1 MWVSVESTVHA
12 HCMFQ
17 SESGE
22 LGRAVQAICLN
33 AASKRVTRGQFHQH
47 IYAKLLRTQIPKAQK
62 NSQVISFF
70 ALLGSQGHKML
81 VKSTP
86 GLLLQACVRVHQSIC
101 VRVRSQHYKQFFLSP
116 SLSVFRFS
124 RVSQFPAVSNRP
136 AVCALKVRFSY

>member
-1 MWVSVESTVHA
+1 
-12 HCMFQ
+12 MFQ

-81 VKSTP
+81 VKLTP
-86 GLLLQACVRVHQSIC
+86 SLLQACVRVHQSIC
-101 VRVRSQHYKQFFLSP
+101 VSVCSQHYT
-116 SLSVFRFS
+116 
-124 RVSQFPAVSNRP
+124 
-136 AVCALKVRFSY
+136 